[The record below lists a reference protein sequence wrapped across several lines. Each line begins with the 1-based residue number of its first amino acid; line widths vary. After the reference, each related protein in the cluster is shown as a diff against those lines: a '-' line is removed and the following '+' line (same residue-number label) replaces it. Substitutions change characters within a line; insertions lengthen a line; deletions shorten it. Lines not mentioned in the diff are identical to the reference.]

1 LFTSFGTNWSG
12 PLDSVRTYLP
22 WLKRAGGESP
32 HINPWHFYLER
43 LVWFHRPRGPF
54 WTEGLI
60 LGLGLAGMVAGLA
73 GRWLGGAD
81 LRLIRVLT
89 FYTLALTALYSLIS
103 YKTPWCLL
111 GFWHGWIL
119 LAGVGTVALF
129 KMCRARWG
137 KTFLSTLLLAATVHL
152 VWQCW
157 LANFVRYADWRNPY
171 VYSQTVPDVLR
182 MTQRIESIAGVHP
195 AGPQMLVKVVAPD
208 SDYWPLPYY
217 LRRLGRVGWFDALPE
232 DPYAPV
238 IVTAS
243 KLRAALDDRSEKRWL
258 MVGLYE
264 LRPRVFLE
272 LYVELEL
279 WKKWLAVAPREADA
293 D

>member
-1 LFTSFGTNWSG
+1 
-12 PLDSVRTYLP
+12 
-22 WLKRAGGESP
+22 
-32 HINPWHFYLER
+32 
-43 LVWFHRPRGPF
+43 
-54 WTEGLI
+54 
-60 LGLGLAGMVAGLA
+60 
-73 GRWLGGAD
+73 
-81 LRLIRVLT
+81 
-89 FYTLALTALYSLIS
+89 
-103 YKTPWCLL
+103 
-111 GFWHGWIL
+111 
-119 LAGVGTVALF
+119 
-129 KMCRARWG
+129 
-137 KTFLSTLLLAATVHL
+137 
-152 VWQCW
+152 
-157 LANFVRYADWRNPY
+157 
-171 VYSQTVPDVLR
+171 